1 MDAMA
6 PEEEIAML
14 KEDANAI
21 KGELDAINKRLEEL
35 QSQRTE
41 E

>member
-1 MDAMA
+1 MA
-6 PEEEIAML
+6 PEDEVAML
-14 KEDANAI
+14 KEDASAI
-21 KGELDAINKRLEEL
+21 KDELDAINKRLEEL

>member
-1 MDAMA
+1 MA
-6 PEEEIAML
+6 PEDEMAML

-21 KGELDAINKRLEEL
+21 RDELDAINKRIEEL